1 MRLAALGAV
10 CTIAL
15 AATGQVRATAP
26 MPTPAQAIVHL
37 TAVEAAYLTHCGGCH
52 GIEGFSAP
60 HSVPTLR
67 GLAGRFLCTDE
78 GRAYVIRL
86 PDVAL
91 TGLSDQLLAG
101 VANFVMFD
109 LGAPVPGGPQTRPYT
124 SAEVAQLRERP
135 LTGPGLRA
143 YRAAV
148 INHLAARCPV
158 PPGLR
163 VYDK

>member
-1 MRLAALGAV
+1 MTGRLAALGAA
-10 CTIAL
+10 CAIAL
-15 AATGQVRATAP
+15 VPFAQVCATAP
-26 MPTPAQAIVHL
+26 AQSISHL
-37 TAVEAAYLTHCGGCH
+37 TPVQAAYLTHCGGCH
-52 GIEGFSAP
+52 GIEGVSAP

-67 GLAGRFLCTDE
+67 GLAGRFLCTGE
-78 GRAYVIRL
+78 GRAYVVRL

-101 VANFVMFD
+101 VVNFVAFD
-109 LGAPVPGGPQTRPYT
+109 LGAPAPRGPQARPYT
-124 SAEVAQLRERP
+124 AAEVAQLRKRP

-148 INHLAARCPV
+148 IEHLATHCQV

-163 VYDK
+163 VYDN

>member
-1 MRLAALGAV
+1 MAARLAALGTV
-10 CTIAL
+10 CATAL
-15 AATGQVRATAP
+15 AAAAQVRATP
-26 MPTPAQAIVHL
+26 P
-37 TAVEAAYLTHCGGCH
+37 
-52 GIEGFSAP
+52 AP

-67 GLAGRFLCTDE
+67 GLAGRFLCTGE
-78 GRAYVIRL
+78 GRAYIIRL

-101 VANFVMFD
+101 VANFVAFD
-109 LGAPVPGGPQTRPYT
+109 LGAPVPSGPRARPYT
-124 SAEVAQLRERP
+124 AAEVEQLRERP

-148 INHLAARCPV
+148 IRHLAARCAV